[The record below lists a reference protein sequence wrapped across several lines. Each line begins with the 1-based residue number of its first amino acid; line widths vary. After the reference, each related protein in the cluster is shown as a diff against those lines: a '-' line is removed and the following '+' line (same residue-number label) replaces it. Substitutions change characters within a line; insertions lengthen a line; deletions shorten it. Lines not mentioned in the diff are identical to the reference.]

1 MPTYFP
7 ENNAPTQGD
16 SDNRLLHKIAGA
28 LDGSLSTAP
37 NVSMGFGP
45 SVADTLRVTLA
56 SDGTLVDILGD
67 VGNNPAPSDTGPAN
81 FNMLL
86 KRGLQNWTALL
97 SRVPVLGAALASASS
112 PVAAPQK
119 LTVYGFAPVATATP
133 YTNLLDSAAGSAA
146 LDVSNY
152 QSGDLV
158 VVSTATTGSYT
169 VQAALNAAFTLGVHT
184 LQMQEKTSQNTNPVN
199 AAQTPTNATRVFQ
212 LNLQGANFIRVNLTT
227 GITGG
232 TIRAFAVLNQSSH
245 IPFQF
250 NVQQATAANMA
261 VTASIATSQ
270 TLGAVTNAG
279 TPAAPATPYFV
290 NSAASTNGALILTGT
305 SGLQAFHA
313 TNTGA
318 SAAFVKLFNKA
329 TAPVVGTDVPEMVI
343 PVPAAVGGVPGVN
356 PRLDMGFNSFRFPLG
371 LGIAITGGAA
381 DSDTTAVAAGQV
393 KVKLSRTV

>member
-1 MPTYFP
+1 MP
-7 ENNAPTQGD
+7 APRSYNVVSGRSADQTPRD
-16 SDNRLLHKIAGA
+16 LLVSDEGRIIVA
-28 LDGSLSTAP
+28 S
-37 NVSMGFGP
+37 NVSMNNGP
-45 SVADTLRVTLA
+45 TDATTQRVTLA
-56 SDGTLVDILGD
+56 STGTLVDILGD
-67 VGNNPAPSDTGPAN
+67 VGHAPATTDDGPAS
-81 FNMLL
+81 FNMLF

-119 LTVYGFAPVATATP
+119 LTVAGFASVATATP
-133 YTNLLDSAAGSAA
+133 YANLLDSAAGSAA
-146 LDVSNY
+146 LDVSDY

-169 VQAALNAAFTLGVHT
+169 VQAALNEAFTLGVHT

-199 AAQTPTNATRVFQ
+199 AALTPTNATRVFQ

-232 TIRAFAVLNQSSH
+232 TIRAFAVLNQSAH

-290 NSAASTNGALILTGT
+290 NSAASTNVALILTGT
-305 SGLQAFHA
+305 SGLQAFYA

-318 SAAFVKLFNKA
+318 AAAFVKLYNKA
-329 TAPVVGTDVPEMVI
+329 TAPVLGTDVPEMVI

-356 PRLDMGFNSFRFPLG
+356 PPLDMGFNSFRFPLG